1 MVPSETVSKINPW
14 PFILLV
20 TVLLLSQ
27 LFGSYFAGQLLRY
40 DSFMGLWVLLR
51 LVLPF
56 ALVLVLGIP
65 LSKLYFGMPRFDRQS
80 LWIVSVAAVALVGLF
95 VYLNWFGEAYLAYYR
110 HGQSLAQLQ
119 AAGRFQSFMIFTA
132 STLIGWEIL
141 HRSFLLGGI
150 QYSLFRFMQVPE
162 RSAMFIAIVTV
173 CVFEA
178 MFHIK
183 KPIYESIP
191 MVLASLVLSWLTIR
205 TRSVWPALTIHLA
218 IEVIFGYA
226 AFVGV

>member
-1 MVPSETVSKINPW
+1 MQPSETASKINPR
-14 PFILLV
+14 PFFLLV
-20 TVLLLSQ
+20 ATLLLFQ
-27 LFGSYFAGQLLRY
+27 LLGSYFAGQILRF

-56 ALVLVLGIP
+56 GLVLLLGIP
-65 LSKLYFGMPRFDRQS
+65 LSKLYFGKPRFDKQS
-80 LWIVSVAAVALVGLF
+80 LWIVSLAGLALAGLF
-95 VYLNWFGEAYLAYYR
+95 VYLNWFGEDYLAYYR
-110 HGQSLAQLQ
+110 HGQSLEQLQ
-119 AAGRFQSFMIFTA
+119 AMGRFQSFMIFTA
-132 STLIGWEIL
+132 STLVGWEIL

-150 QYSLFRFMQVPE
+150 QYSLHRFMQVPE
-162 RSAMFIAIVTV
+162 RSAMFIAIMTV
-173 CVFEA
+173 AVFEA

-191 MVLASLVLSWLTIR
+191 MVFASLLLSWLTIK
-205 TRSVWPALTIHLA
+205 TRSVWPALTIHLG